1 MTEKDHEA
9 LLKVIVRLQGKV
21 FISGYFSD
29 IYDQTLIGW
38 KRHEWEMPNHSGQ
51 GKKKKPRVECLWE
64 SPDRSLA

>member
-29 IYDQTLIGW
+29 MYDQALLGW
-38 KRHEWEMPNHSGQ
+38 ERHEWKMPNHSGQ
-51 GKKKKPRVECLWE
+51 GKSKQPRVECLWE
-64 SPDRSLA
+64 SP